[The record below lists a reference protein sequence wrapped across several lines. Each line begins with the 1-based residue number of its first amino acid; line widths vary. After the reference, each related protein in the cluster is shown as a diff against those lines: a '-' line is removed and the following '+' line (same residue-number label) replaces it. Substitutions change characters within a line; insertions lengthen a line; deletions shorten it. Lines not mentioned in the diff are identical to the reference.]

1 MVKEATSPALADIEP
16 VREPGAAPPFDDAF
30 LERLGS
36 EVRRLRKQRGLTLD
50 QMVERSGV
58 SAGALSQL
66 ERGYGNPEL
75 GTLVRVAHALGVSAA
90 SMLTSSPE
98 RSPVVRRSERRRLTM
113 HPEGGNELLEGVF
126 ELLTPGLDH
135 QLEVIWLEIPPGS
148 STEANPYLHGG
159 EEVGVILEGAHEVH
173 VAGET
178 YLLEAGDSIT
188 YPSTVPHWYRNPG
201 PGVTRA
207 IWIITP
213 PTW

>member
-1 MVKEATSPALADIEP
+1 MVKDVASPFAPEVELTRD
-16 VREPGAAPPFDDAF
+16 VTAAAPFDDGF

-36 EVRRLRKQRGLTLD
+36 EIRRLRKLRGLTLD

-58 SAGALSQL
+58 SLGALSQL

-90 SMLTSSPE
+90 SLLTTTPE
-98 RSPVVRRSERRRLTM
+98 RSPVVRKHERRRLTM
-113 HPEGGNELLEGVF
+113 HPEGGNEQLEGLF

-135 QLEVIWLEIPPGS
+135 QLEVIWLEIPAGT

-159 EEVGVILEGAHEVH
+159 EEVGVILDGVHEVH

-178 YLLEAGDSIT
+178 YLLEAGDAIT

-201 PGVTRA
+201 PQVTRA